1 MIIGLGETILDIIFK
16 DDKPSA
22 AVPGGSTY
30 NAIISLGRTGVP
42 ATIVTE
48 TGSDH
53 VGDIIVNYLTDN
65 GVSTEY
71 VNRRQ
76 DSKSHISLAF
86 LNDRNDACYEFYKDH
101 AHARIERRF
110 PVITADDVLLFGSF
124 FAVNPVLRDVVKPL
138 REPAHKA
145 GAFI

>member
-48 TGSDH
+48 TGNDH
-53 VGDIIVNYLTDN
+53 VGDIIVVRTASRIYRWHSSMTGMMRATNFIRT
-65 GVSTEY
+65 T
-71 VNRRQ
+71 
-76 DSKSHISLAF
+76 HTLA
-86 LNDRNDACYEFYKDH
+86 
-101 AHARIERRF
+101 
-110 PVITADDVLLFGSF
+110 
-124 FAVNPVLRDVVKPL
+124 
-138 REPAHKA
+138 
-145 GAFI
+145 

>member
-48 TGSDH
+48 TGNDH

-76 DSKSHISLAF
+76 DSKSHIS
-86 LNDRNDACYEFYKDH
+86 
-101 AHARIERRF
+101 
-110 PVITADDVLLFGSF
+110 
-124 FAVNPVLRDVVKPL
+124 
-138 REPAHKA
+138 
-145 GAFI
+145 